1 MPKDWVV
8 KASALEVAEAQQAA
22 EKAEDWALSDF
33 WGHVLME
40 RLDKLDAIESDYGTA
55 TGANG

>member
-1 MPKDWVV
+1 MV

-40 RLDKLDAIESDYGTA
+40 RLDKLDAATADSGTA
-55 TGANG
+55 TGANS

>member
-1 MPKDWVV
+1 MAKPWVV

-22 EKAEDWALSDF
+22 EKAQDWALSDF

-40 RLDKLDAIESDYGTA
+40 RLDKLDAITADSGTA
-55 TGANG
+55 TGAHG